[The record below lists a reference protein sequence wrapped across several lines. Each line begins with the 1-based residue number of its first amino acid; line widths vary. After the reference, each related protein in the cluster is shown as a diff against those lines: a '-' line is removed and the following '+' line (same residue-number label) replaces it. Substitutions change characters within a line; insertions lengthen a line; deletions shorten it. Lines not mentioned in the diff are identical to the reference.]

1 MYTWLNTF
9 DTWCFIL
16 FFLSPNA
23 GDVCTMYVTGS
34 LTCFSCREA
43 AIVNEIWTKTE
54 LNNYSV
60 SSIGK
65 GFEIQRCFM
74 EVVA

>member
-1 MYTWLNTF
+1 
-9 DTWCFIL
+9 
-16 FFLSPNA
+16 
-23 GDVCTMYVTGS
+23 MYVTGS

-43 AIVNEIWTKTE
+43 AIVNEIWTKTA